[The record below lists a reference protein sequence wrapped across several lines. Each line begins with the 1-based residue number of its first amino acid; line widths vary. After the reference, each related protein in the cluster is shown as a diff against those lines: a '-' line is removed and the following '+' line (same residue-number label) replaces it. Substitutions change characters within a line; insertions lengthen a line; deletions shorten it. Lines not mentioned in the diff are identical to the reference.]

1 MAEQPPLS
9 RFYVIGYSANDR
21 SFPIL
26 AQVLDPRVAGYRV
39 PEDLSACPD
48 KRYPNHVFTGAQP
61 LSGDERVRHTW
72 EILPSPYVPFTRY
85 DDDLGPVQGRRRFVV
100 NSGQEASLERDKK
113 VTYEAREGS
122 AIVSSEIEETW
133 DAGSTDPDLDSP
145 FPIKDRDFY
154 DERLGPVK
162 ERRQIIAI
170 NGDEKAS
177 LEYSSPTI
185 TQISYEPYN
194 EFLSYKIIRTYDL
207 NGPIR
212 REDIY
217 DPLRGPI
224 QRLSQV
230 IYDTGNLN
238 GSLFNQGG
246 IITQT
251 IYQPVNTLVVDR
263 IVETYSVNGPKLI
276 GFATNNER
284 QLSTITTQR
293 KGSDGYTPPSPTATK
308 TVESNRED
316 AESIVERIIDVSEVF
331 DNKTVSSSKPDVLPE
346 RFRAS
351 LPTETTQETI
361 EQTSVEIPSLEDG
374 DLERSEE
381 RVSKFTVRKSAVSR
395 NIDEIPDLD
404 GIDYEESFD
413 VQIPYTEKIS
423 TTIPTGSAE
432 AVPLDDTR
440 YLVREYDKDNI
451 EAYLDD
457 FLQTYP
463 TTINMDLPR
472 VLDSITVEWDEKT
485 SEGSY
490 VNTPTADGNF
500 YTFSNEDK
508 GEVSTLSS
516 ATPLVGLNFRDVW
529 SKNIPATVFI
539 FFLKNP
545 IEESEILSKTGSLK
559 WPTFKPKSHIITG
572 KGVELRASVSVKSS
586 VGIQQPKPSEFSVS
600 TDSSKQKDYSR
611 TITPIIVNIP
621 TCLHGSIPVA
631 QSKAVTATATATA
644 STAGVAGAFGS
655 LDTTETAS
663 ISDTASITANIGI
676 TSPTDIPK
684 SGKYLIDSNV
694 DFFKYGFSIVRAT
707 VIDASVFE

>member
-72 EILPSPYVPFTRY
+72 EILPAPYVPFTRY

-122 AIVSSEIEETW
+122 AIVSTEIEETW

-177 LEYSSPTI
+177 LKYSSPTI

-263 IVETYSVNGPKLI
+263 IVETYSVNGPQLI

-316 AESIVERIIDVSEVF
+316 AESIVERVIDVSEVF

-451 EAYLDD
+451 ETYLED

-490 VNTPTADGNF
+490 ENEPDAEGIF

-508 GEVSTLSS
+508 GEATTLSS

-586 VGIQQPKPSEFSVS
+586 ISIQQPKPQEFSGY

-621 TCLHGSIPVA
+621 TCLHGSIPVG
-631 QSKAVTATATATA
+631 QSKTVTATVTATA
-644 STAGVAGAFGS
+644 STAGIAGALGS
-655 LDTTETAS
+655 LNTTETAS

-707 VIDASVFE
+707 VIDASVFA

>member
-61 LSGDERVRHTW
+61 ISGDERVRHTW

-113 VTYEAREGS
+113 VSYEAREGS

-154 DERLGPVK
+154 DPSRGAIQ
-162 ERRQIIAI
+162 ERRQLISTT
-170 NGDEKAS
+170 GDEVAT
-177 LEYSSPTI
+177 LENNNGVI
-185 TQISYEPYN
+185 TQTSYEAYN
-194 EFLSYKIIRTYDL
+194 EFLSFK
-207 NGPIR
+207 
-212 REDIY
+212 
-217 DPLRGPI
+217 
-224 QRLSQV
+224 
-230 IYDTGNLN
+230 
-238 GSLFNQGG
+238 
-246 IITQT
+246 
-251 IYQPVNTLVVDR
+251 VVQ
-263 IVETYSVNGPKLI
+263 TYSVDGPQLV

-284 QLSTITTQR
+284 QLTTVTTQR
-293 KGSDGYTPPSPTATK
+293 KGSDNYTPPNPTATK
-308 TVESNRED
+308 TIEVSREDVESIIERVVD
-316 AESIVERIIDVSEVF
+316 APEVF
-331 DNKTVSSSKPDVLPE
+331 DNKTVSASKPEVIPE

-351 LPTETTQETI
+351 IPAETTQETV
-361 EQTSVEIPSLEDG
+361 EQESVEVPSLESN
-374 DLERSEE
+374 DLEKTEE
-381 RVSKFTVRKSAVSR
+381 RVSQFTVRKSTTSR
-395 NIDEIPDLD
+395 DLGEIPDLD

-413 VQIPYTEKIS
+413 VQIPYTERIS
-423 TTIPTGSAE
+423 TVKPSGSAE

-440 YLVREYDKDNI
+440 YLVREYDKNDI
-451 EAYLDD
+451 ESYLSS

-463 TTINMDLPR
+463 TTISMDLPR
-472 VLDSITVEWDEKT
+472 VLESIDIQWDEKT

-490 VNTPTADGNF
+490 INTPVAAGVL
-500 YTFSNEDK
+500 YQFSNTDK
-508 GEVSTLSS
+508 GEASTLSS
-516 ATPLVGLNFRDVW
+516 ATPLVSLNFKDVW

-545 IEESEILSKTGSLK
+545 VTEASILSKTGSAK
-559 WPTFKPKSHIITG
+559 WPTLKPKSHVITG
-572 KGVELRASVSVKSS
+572 KAVEIQASVSVSAS
-586 VGIQQPKPSEFSVS
+586 VNIQQPKPAEFGGY
-600 TDSSKQKDYSR
+600 TDQSKQTDFKRS
-611 TITPIIVNIP
+611 ITPITVNIP
-621 TCLHGSIPVA
+621 PCLHGGFAIDQEKEVIA
-631 QSKAVTATATATA
+631 EITA
-644 STAGVAGAFGS
+644 SAKTAAYGIFSS
-655 LDTTETAS
+655 LTSEETAL
-663 ISDTASITANIGI
+663 IEDVAFIRGDLIA
-676 TSPTDIPK
+676 TSPPDIPT

-707 VIDASVFE
+707 VIDASVFA

>member
-9 RFYVIGYSANDR
+9 RIHVVGYSSNDR
-21 SFPIL
+21 DFPIVSL
-26 AQVLDPRVAGYRV
+26 VADPRVAGYRV
-39 PEDLSACPD
+39 PEDLSVCPD

-113 VTYEAREGS
+113 VSYEAREGS

-145 FPIKDRDFY
+145 FPIRDRDVY

-177 LEYSSPTI
+177 LEFSSPTI

-194 EFLSYKIIRTYDL
+194 EFLSYKIIRTHDL

-238 GSLFNQGG
+238 GSLINQGG
-246 IITQT
+246 TITQT

-263 IVETYSVNGPKLI
+263 IVETYRVDGPQLV
-276 GFATNNER
+276 GYATNNEK
-284 QLSTITTQR
+284 QLTTVTTQR
-293 KGSDGYTPPSPTATK
+293 KGSDGYTPPDPTATK
-308 TVESNRED
+308 TIEVNRED
-316 AESIVERIIDVSEVF
+316 AESIVERVIDAPEVF

-361 EQTSVEIPSLEDG
+361 EQDSVEIPSLEEG

-451 EAYLDD
+451 ETYLED

-463 TTINMDLPR
+463 TTISMDLPR
-472 VLDSITVEWDEKT
+472 VLDSVTVEWDEKT

-490 VNTPTADGNF
+490 VNDPRTEGVF

-508 GEVSTLSS
+508 GEASTTSS

-545 IEESEILSKTGSLK
+545 IEEGEILSKTGSSQ
-559 WPTFKPKSHIITG
+559 WPTFKPQSHIITG

-586 VGIQQPKPSEFSVS
+586 ISIQQPKPFEFSGYS
-600 TDSSKQKDYSR
+600 DSSKQKDFSR
-611 TITPIIVNIP
+611 SITPIIVNIP
-621 TCLHGSIPVA
+621 PCLHGVIAIA
-631 QSKAVTATATATA
+631 QSKSVTATIAATA
-644 STAGVAGAFGS
+644 STAGIAGALGS
-655 LDTTETAS
+655 LNTTETAS
-663 ISDTASITANIGI
+663 ISDTASITAGLGS

-707 VIDASVFE
+707 VIDASVFA

>member
-26 AQVLDPRVAGYRV
+26 AQVLDPRVAGYRI

-113 VTYEAREGS
+113 VSYEAREGS

-133 DAGSTDPDLDSP
+133 DAGSTDPDLESP

-154 DERLGPVK
+154 DESRGAVQ
-162 ERRQIIAI
+162 ERRQLISTT
-170 NGDEKAS
+170 GDEVATLEKNDGVITQTSYEAYNEYLSFKVVQTYSVNGPQLKRGFYDPSRGTVQEIRQLVPFEESGVAS
-177 LEYSSPTI
+177 LQNNNGLI
-185 TQISYEPYN
+185 TQISYEVYN
-194 EFLSYKIIRTYDL
+194 EYLSFK
-207 NGPIR
+207 
-212 REDIY
+212 
-217 DPLRGPI
+217 
-224 QRLSQV
+224 
-230 IYDTGNLN
+230 
-238 GSLFNQGG
+238 
-246 IITQT
+246 ITQT
-251 IYQPVNTLVVDR
+251 YRVD
-263 IVETYSVNGPKLI
+263 GPELI

-284 QLSTITTQR
+284 QLTTVTTQR
-293 KGSDGYTPPSPTATK
+293 KGSDNYDAPQPTATR

-316 AESIVERIIDVSEVF
+316 AESIIERVVDVPEVF
-331 DNKTVSSSKPDVLPE
+331 DNKTVSASKVEVIPE

-351 LPTETTQETI
+351 IPAETTQETV
-361 EQTSVEIPSLEDG
+361 EQTSVVIPSLDSN
-374 DLERSEE
+374 DLEKTEE
-381 RVSKFTVRKSAVSR
+381 RVSQFTVRKSTTSR
-395 NIDEIPDLD
+395 NVEEIPDLD

-423 TTIPTGSAE
+423 TVKPTGSAE

-440 YLVREYDKDNI
+440 YLVREYDKDDI
-451 EAYLDD
+451 ESYLSD

-463 TTINMDLPR
+463 TTISMDLPR
-472 VLDSITVEWDEKT
+472 VLESVTIDWDEKE

-490 VNTPTADGNF
+490 VNEPDTAGVF
-500 YTFSNEDK
+500 YSFSSEDK
-508 GEVSTLSS
+508 GEASTLSS
-516 ATPLVGLNFRDVW
+516 ATPLVGLNFKDVW
-529 SKNIPATVFI
+529 SRNISATVFI

-545 IEESEILSKTGSLK
+545 VTESAILSKTGSSK

-586 VGIQQPKPSEFSVS
+586 ISIQQPKPAEFSGYS
-600 TDSSKQKDYSR
+600 DSSKQKDYAR
-611 TITPIIVNIP
+611 TITPVIVNIP
-621 TCLHGSIPVA
+621 TCLHESILIA
-631 QSKAVTATATATA
+631 GNKTVTATVSATA
-644 STAGVAGAFGS
+644 STAGVDGSFGPLNTSETATVTDIAYISGS
-655 LDTTETAS
+655 LA
-663 ISDTASITANIGI
+663 A
-676 TSPTDIPK
+676 TSPSDIPK

-707 VIDASVFE
+707 VIDASVFA